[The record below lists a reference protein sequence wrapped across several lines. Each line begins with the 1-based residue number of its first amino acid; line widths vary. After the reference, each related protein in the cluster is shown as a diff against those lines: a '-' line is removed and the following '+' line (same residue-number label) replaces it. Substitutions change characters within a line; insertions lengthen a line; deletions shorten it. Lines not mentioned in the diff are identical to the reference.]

1 MRRGRGTEDIFGM
14 LRAWR
19 LSPLFVAAAAT
30 WIGTARA
37 HEMLYDENGYKLAV
51 GVEAGLGGFLVGNVD
66 TNAGNVNT
74 DAPLEGPFP
83 PSERRITRDWFEGFA
98 KPFAELETPF
108 FDFGHTYALVSV
120 VGALTRGNG
129 DALSS
134 LAPQAARSTTSDAP
148 QHAALED
155 AVIGWHSGNLF
166 GDSLGEDAIEISG
179 GRQSF
184 VLGDAF
190 LIGTG
195 VANGFG
201 RAALY
206 LQPRA
211 SFDNVAL
218 LRLNLEPIRAR
229 FFNLENRVNQDL
241 MRGFDQPK
249 SQFFGLDIGL
259 FGTGEAEPSPA
270 KAGEKQ
276 APKAAQAVQTTRVK
290 KEVPDLWL
298 AGFEFF
304 HFYDADST
312 PETFSFPSGGTAP
325 ALSIFGNRNGLNVY
339 SGYLAGSLFEFDRNV
354 LLYSQFALE
363 RNDAVDRR
371 VKAAGWYVEPGYK
384 FSMLPWSPQ
393 LDLRYAHFSG
403 DPNPNDRLKQSYDP
417 LFTTGGSR
425 GFGSWF
431 LGEIF
436 GQYISANSNLNL
448 GMVHLKI
455 SPLDTLDAGIL
466 YYNFQ
471 FDQPA
476 QFDKPLITSKNAAQ
490 EVDFYSVWSATEWL
504 TITGVLAFAVPGAG
518 LKQAAQAFI
527 VDNGPVGSRVG
538 RTMTL
543 AELFVAI
550 KY

>member
-1 MRRGRGTEDIFGM
+1 MLSMLGRNAGMTLFG
-14 LRAWR
+14 AVV
-19 LSPLFVAAAAT
+19 LS
-30 WIGTARA
+30 IGTAQA
-37 HEMLYDENGYKLAV
+37 HQMLYDQDGYRLAV
-51 GVEAGLGGFLVGNVD
+51 GIEAGLGGFLVGNVD
-66 TNAGNVNT
+66 TGAGNINT
-74 DAPLEGPFP
+74 DVPLVGPFP
-83 PSERRITRDWFEGFA
+83 PSVRRTTRDWFEGFG

-108 FDFGHTYALVSV
+108 FDFGHTYALVSM

-134 LAPQAARSTTSDAP
+134 LAPQVARSTTSDAP

-155 AVIGWHSGNLF
+155 AFVGWHSGNLF
-166 GDSLGEDAIEISG
+166 ADAMGEDAIELSG

-211 SFDNVAL
+211 SFDHVAL
-218 LRLNLEPIRAR
+218 LKLNLEPVRAR
-229 FFNLENRVNQDL
+229 LFNLENRVNQDL

-249 SQFFGLDIGL
+249 TQFLGLDIGL
-259 FGTGEAEPSPA
+259 FGTGEPERSVT
-270 KAGEKQ
+270 KTGQKQ
-276 APKAAQAVQTTRVK
+276 APNSAQAVQTTRVK
-290 KEVPDLWL
+290 KEVPDLWS
-298 AGFEFF
+298 ASFEFF

-312 PETFSFPSGGTAP
+312 PETFSFPPGAPAP
-325 ALSIFGNRNGLNVY
+325 ALSIFGNREGLNVY
-339 SGYLAGSLFEFDRNV
+339 SGYLAGSLFEFDRNM

-371 VKAAGWYVEPGYK
+371 VKAAAWYVEPGYK

-393 LDLRYAHFSG
+393 LNLRYAHFSG

-436 GQYISANSNLNL
+436 GQYISANTNLDL
-448 GMVHLKI
+448 EMVHLKI
-455 SPLDTLDAGIL
+455 SPLDSLDTGIL
-466 YYNFQ
+466 YYNFR
-471 FDQPA
+471 FDQTA
-476 QFDKPLITSKNAAQ
+476 QFNNPLITSKNAAQ
-490 EVDFYSVWSATEWL
+490 EVDFYTVWSATDWL
-504 TITGVLAFAVPGAG
+504 TVSGVVGFAVPGTG
-518 LKQAAQAFI
+518 LKQAAQVFI
-527 VDNGPVGSRVG
+527 IENGPIGRRVG

-543 AELFVAI
+543 AELFASI

>member
-1 MRRGRGTEDIFGM
+1 M
-14 LRAWR
+14 LHWKAGIT
-19 LSPLFVAAAAT
+19 LFVVMAIG
-30 WIGTARA
+30 IGTAQG
-37 HEMLYDENGYKLAV
+37 HQMLYDQDGYRLAV
-51 GVEAGLGGFLVGNVD
+51 GIEAGFGDFAVGNVD
-66 TNAGNVNT
+66 TGAGNINT
-74 DAPLEGPFP
+74 DAPLAGPFP
-83 PSERRITRDWFEGFA
+83 ASVRRATRDWFEGFG

-108 FDFGHTYALVSV
+108 FGVGHGYALVSM

-155 AVIGWHSGNLF
+155 AVVGWHSGDLF
-166 GDSLGEDAIEISG
+166 TDSMGEDAIEISG

-195 VANGFG
+195 VSNGFG

-218 LRLNLEPIRAR
+218 LKLNLEPIRAR

-290 KEVPDLWL
+290 KEVPDLWS

-312 PETFSFPSGGTAP
+312 PDTFSFPPGEPSP
-325 ALSIFGNRNGLNVY
+325 ALSIFGNRKGLNVY
-339 SGYLAGSLFEFDRNV
+339 PGYLAGSLFEFDRNI

-363 RNDAVDRR
+363 RNDAIDRR
-371 VKAAGWYVEPGYK
+371 VQAAAWYVEPGYK
-384 FSMLPWSPQ
+384 FSILPWSPQ

-417 LFTTGGSR
+417 LFNTGGNR

-436 GQYISANSNLNL
+436 GQYISANTNLDL
-448 GMVHLKI
+448 EMIHLKF
-455 SPLDTLDAGIL
+455 SPLDTLDTGIL

-518 LKQAAQAFI
+518 LKQAAQTFVI
-527 VDNGPVGSRVG
+527 DNGPVGRSVA

-543 AELFVAI
+543 AELFVSI